1 MGPRL
6 AGVLGNLLS
15 RGGSTSTRDWVTFP
29 GTYHEGFS
37 IGPGAAEACDHA
49 AKDWIFNADL
59 GCPSICG
66 GDAVTVKAMK
76 LDSSVT
82 PAQVESPTTASTQ
95 VDPTSTHR
103 PVLNPASLASSQ
115 LTGANP
121 RKRRGA
127 PGKSSSKP
135 AKRTKSTEFAVSR
148 LQLAP
153 GLISEEEVMEAFRH
167 TKKQELLTGMFF
179 SIGSLQALT
188 MLHEACRTMNQLPQL
203 PSLSSSNV
211 ATTMRALEQTEKVW
225 YIANLLKRYHL
236 VRLVEHQLHI
246 LKTLPPQSPDQPFDR
261 PASRTHTEMTRLAH
275 PGLKHQLEKGR
286 KWNQL
291 TLKFGMGVLALVP
304 TSSSDSYSSSQV
316 EKLGSS
322 DLTSDM

>member
-1 MGPRL
+1 M
-6 AGVLGNLLS
+6 
-15 RGGSTSTRDWVTFP
+15 
-29 GTYHEGFS
+29 
-37 IGPGAAEACDHA
+37 
-49 AKDWIFNADL
+49 
-59 GCPSICG
+59 
-66 GDAVTVKAMK
+66 
-76 LDSSVT
+76 
-82 PAQVESPTTASTQ
+82 
-95 VDPTSTHR
+95 
-103 PVLNPASLASSQ
+103 LNPASLASSQ

-167 TKKQELLTGMFF
+167 SKKQELLTGMFF

-261 PASRTHTEMTRLAH
+261 TASRTHTEMMRLAH
-275 PGLKHQLEKGR
+275 PGVPMGGEGSKYHKLHNQLKHQLEKGR

-304 TSSSDSYSSSQV
+304 TSSSDSYSSSQ
-316 EKLGSS
+316 
-322 DLTSDM
+322 